1 MPVRG
6 STAAASC
13 LKRPSAFSG
22 SGSTIPLALA
32 GTEHISVRL
41 FAIEKGLLARQPASP
56 RRDAARAVDRR
67 ARKAQMLALHLSGRH
82 VIDDGGRTARQRL
95 ARRALCIDAR
105 ALHRAPGKG
114 ALALRSGFQFMV
126 RSEEHTSELQSLMR
140 ISYAVFCLKK
150 KKKH

>member
-1 MPVRG
+1 MRISDWSSDVC
-6 STAAASC
+6 SSD
-13 LKRPSAFSG
+13 L
-22 SGSTIPLALA
+22 L
-32 GTEHISVRL
+32 EHISVRL
-41 FAIEKGLLARQPASP
+41 VAIEKGLLARQPASP

-126 RSEEHTSELQSLMR
+126 ADQRHAIAAKVEATHSIGPGWNDQRSEEHTSELQS
-140 ISYAVFCLKK
+140 
-150 KKKH
+150 